1 MLILFHTGEGLAGL
15 GRRSSVGE
23 QSQAVSVQE
32 EEATVASFCL
42 HTAQSFLSTGAWT
55 GRRSLTHVVRG
66 FANSHGSE
74 ALVPVMAEPVSL
86 VHSGVTSVTQDFCSL
101 QRKVLRA
108 YGFTPSLVCSLCF
121 LCMDEDVIS
130 RLPVP
135 AACCH
140 TSPVNMYSPSETLK
154 VK

>member
-42 HTAQSFLSTGAWT
+42 HTAQSFLSTRAWT

-86 VHSGVTSVTQDFCSL
+86 VHLGVSDISHSGLLLFAEEGSESL
-101 QRKVLRA
+101 WLH
-108 YGFTPSLVCSLCF
+108 PISCLLSL
-121 LCMDEDVIS
+121 
-130 RLPVP
+130 LPV
-135 AACCH
+135 H
-140 TSPVNMYSPSETLK
+140 G
-154 VK
+154 